1 MSAKWG
7 EDDRLEILRLAHT
20 VSCLSE
26 SRGIYQCDAFAVQV
40 ADHAWCERDTFK
52 SEGEHPYLDAIGYF
66 LDRGRSVRRHI
77 MEKANPE
84 VKAKVV
90 AAIKAG
96 KQTSEEIAKEFH
108 VNLHQVAAWKA
119 WANNAKVDKETGRLQ
134 WVEKKPKVKKSKKG
148 EAKKNGE
155 GKANGNHKREEPAGS
170 QNP

>member
-26 SRGIYQCDAFAVQV
+26 SRGVCQCDAFVVRV
-40 ADHAWCERDTFK
+40 ADHAWCECDTFK
-52 SEGEHPYLDAIGYF
+52 SEGEYPYLDAIGYF
-66 LDRGRSVRRHI
+66 LDRGRSGRRHI
-77 MEKANPE
+77 MEKADPE

-96 KQTSEEIAKEFH
+96 KQTSEEIAKHFH
-108 VNLHQVAAWKA
+108 VNFHEVAAWKA
-119 WANNAKVDKETGRLQ
+119 WANNAKVDKEAGKTQ
-134 WVEKKPKVKKSKKG
+134 WVEKKPKPKKLK
-148 EAKKNGE
+148 AKKNWE
-155 GKANGNHKREEPAGS
+155 VKANGNHKREEPAGS